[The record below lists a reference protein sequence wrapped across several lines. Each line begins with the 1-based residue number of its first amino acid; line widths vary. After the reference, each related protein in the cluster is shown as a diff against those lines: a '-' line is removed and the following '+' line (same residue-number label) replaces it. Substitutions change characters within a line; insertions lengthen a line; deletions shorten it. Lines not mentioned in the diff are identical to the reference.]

1 MVRVAAWRTGQTAR
15 SDQLFRVG
23 CTLELCIREP
33 GTCQVNLSEKGAFL
47 QLMCALTD
55 HLDWWKEYVVVLDH
69 RVCICIDGLAGVVH
83 VSTALLDL
91 RSAIWI
97 RFTIY
102 A

>member
-1 MVRVAAWRTGQTAR
+1 M
-15 SDQLFRVG
+15 
-23 CTLELCIREP
+23 EPYIREP
-33 GTCQVNLSEKGAFL
+33 GTPQVDLSTEMGAFL
-47 QLMCALTD
+47 QVMCALTD